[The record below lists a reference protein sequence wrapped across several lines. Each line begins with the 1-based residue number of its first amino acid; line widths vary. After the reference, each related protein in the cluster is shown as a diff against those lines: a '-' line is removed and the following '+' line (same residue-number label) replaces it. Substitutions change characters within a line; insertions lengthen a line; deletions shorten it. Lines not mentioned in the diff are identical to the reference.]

1 MQHAGRGIHQT
12 KGAAVPDAAYPQLAA
27 LFSRP
32 EAVYWD
38 EAHENLLY
46 LFPDPEDGWCRI
58 MPVNVPG
65 TDKRQ
70 QKKLGRHDG
79 VASFYRV
86 QRNELSNGRT
96 LQKIR

>member
-1 MQHAGRGIHQT
+1 MHHAGRGIHQT

-27 LFSRP
+27 VFARP

-38 EAHENLLY
+38 EAHDNLLY
-46 LFPDPEDGWCRI
+46 VFPDPEDGWCRI

-65 TDKRQ
+65 TDKRH